1 VDCFFGGV
9 EALNSELRREES
21 VASGRVGNR
30 DSVGARGGAA
40 TTTEDGIVVIPPTPE
55 GAVGSSSAA
64 VLVLPSVAVGSA
76 RRGIG
81 VKLVIGSRGSLRI
94 VAFGTNALPTTH
106 RRLLR
111 IAEEGAGA
119 FG

>member
-1 VDCFFGGV
+1 MDCFFGGV

-40 TTTEDGIVVIPPTPE
+40 TTTEDGMVVIPPTPE

-64 VLVLPSVAVGSA
+64 VAEARSA
-76 RRGIG
+76 GELSG
-81 VKLVIGSRGSLRI
+81 Y
-94 VAFGTNALPTTH
+94 NARQTRTKHPP
-106 RRLLR
+106 R
-111 IAEEGAGA
+111 APNN
-119 FG
+119 